1 MSGKYNPFFDNLYLE
16 NYKSL
21 LNFAYRL
28 TNEKNFSEE
37 IVQDAFVEAYKKIEF
52 LYHHENP
59 VGWLYLAVRN
69 ISKAYLRELVA
80 LKRRIPFDD
89 IQLAATD
96 RQSDEM
102 LLLND
107 LTQNEADLIRKFYIY
122 KFSLKELSQ
131 EYGISLSACKMR
143 LKRARE
149 KLMKAYKIKK

>member
-1 MSGKYNPFFDNLYLE
+1 MSGKFDLFFDNLYLE

-37 IVQDAFVEAYKKIEF
+37 IVQDAFVEAYKKIEL

-59 VGWLYLAVRN
+59 VGWLYLTVRN
-69 ISKAYLRELVA
+69 ISKAYLRELAA
-80 LKRRIPFDD
+80 LKRRISFDD
-89 IQLAATD
+89 VQLAVTD
-96 RQSDEM
+96 RQSDE
-102 LLLND
+102 LLQLND

-122 KFSLKELSQ
+122 RFSLKELSQ

-149 KLMKAYKIKK
+149 KLMKAYEIKT